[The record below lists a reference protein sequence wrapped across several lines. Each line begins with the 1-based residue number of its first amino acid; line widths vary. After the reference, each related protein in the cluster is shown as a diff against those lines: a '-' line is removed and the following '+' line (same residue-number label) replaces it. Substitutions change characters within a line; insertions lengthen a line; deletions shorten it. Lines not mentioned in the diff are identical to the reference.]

1 MPEITEEQL
10 DTILEQEENAKKL
23 DAELKQE
30 RAELENVL
38 KTDDGLKV
46 LARIIF
52 NKSFVNSNAFINDVS
67 GMCFNLGRQSVGQ
80 ELLEEIKRIDVKYV
94 ERLYRIE
101 KGE

>member
-1 MPEITEEQL
+1 MSIMEEQL

-23 DAELKQE
+23 DAERKQE
-30 RAELENVL
+30 QAELENVL
-38 KTDDGLKV
+38 KTDYGLKV